1 MSYKDVFNKQRNYF
15 NTNVT
20 KEVSFRINVLNSLK
34 EVIIN
39 NEELIYQALKE
50 DLNKSSF
57 ESFITEIGFI
67 IKEINYFIKNLK
79 KLSKPK
85 KVKTPLLLFPAK
97 SYLYKEPY
105 GTVLILSPWNYP
117 FQLSI
122 MPLVGAI
129 ASGNTVVLKPS
140 PYAPKTSELIKNL
153 INHNFKEELLY
164 VITGTDEEADLLLDY
179 PFDYIFFIGS
189 TRVGKHVME
198 KASKHLTPVTLELGG
213 KSPAIIVDYK
223 DIELAAKRIAYGK
236 LVNAGQTCIAPDYLL
251 IKEENKAD
259 FIKYFFKYVKEFYNE
274 PLTNPNYPK
283 IISKRHYDRLNN
295 YLTEGT
301 VFGGEGD
308 GIKLAPTIIT
318 EVDYNSKIMQEE
330 IFGPILPIITYND
343 LNQVITTLKTK
354 DKPLSLYIFSD
365 NKKIINK
372 VVNELSFGGG
382 TVNDTLMHFANSH
395 LGFGGV
401 GLSGMNKYHG
411 EMSFLTFTHQK
422 AVVKR
427 GKIDLS
433 LRYLPSTKY
442 KTKLTRRFFK

>member
-153 INHNFKEELLY
+153 INNNFKEELLY
-164 VITGTDEEADLLLDY
+164 VITGADEEADLLLDY
-179 PFDYIFFIGS
+179 PFDYIFFTGS

-213 KSPAIIVDYK
+213 KSPAIIGDYK

-236 LVNAGQTCIAPDYLL
+236 LINAGQTCIAPDYLL

-259 FIKYFFKYVKEFYNE
+259 FIKYFFEYVKEFYDE
-274 PLTNPNYPK
+274 PLTNFNYPK
-283 IISKRHYDRLNN
+283 IINKRHYDRLIS
-295 YLTEGT
+295 YLKEGR
-301 VFGGEGD
+301 VFGGEGN
-308 GIKLAPTIIT
+308 GIKIAPTIIT
-318 EVDYNSKIMQEE
+318 EIDFNSKIMQEE

-343 LNQVITTLKTK
+343 LSEVITILKTK
-354 DKPLSLYIFSD
+354 EKPLSLYIFSD
-365 NKKIINK
+365 NKKLINK

-411 EMSFLTFTHQK
+411 KMSFLTFTHQK

-427 GKIDLS
+427 GKLDLS
-433 LRYLPSTKY
+433 LRYLPGNEK
-442 KTKLTRRFFK
+442 KAKLTRKFLK